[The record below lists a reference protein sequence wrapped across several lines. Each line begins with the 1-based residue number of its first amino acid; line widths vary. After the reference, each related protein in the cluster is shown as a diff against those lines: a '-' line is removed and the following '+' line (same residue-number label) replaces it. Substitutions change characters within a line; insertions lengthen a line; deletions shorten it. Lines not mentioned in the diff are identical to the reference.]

1 MRFVIVTGMSGSGKT
16 AALKMLEDDG
26 YFCVD
31 NLPLE
36 LIGKFA
42 ELASNPAQ
50 EYSKVAVGFDS
61 RSLFRGH
68 SVEEFFQVMKPYS
81 YEILYLDCSD
91 QKLVRRYKATR
102 RIHPLA
108 GTGRIETGIS
118 KERKLLEP
126 LRLRADYVI
135 DTSDM
140 LTRQL
145 QQEIG
150 HIFLEGSEA
159 EKLLI
164 SILSF
169 GFKYGIPSDA
179 DLVFDVRFL
188 PNPFYVE
195 ELKHK
200 TGNDPDVQQY
210 VCQSGEA
217 DEFLG
222 KLTDLLRYL
231 IPRYALEGKKQLTI
245 AVGCT
250 GGKHRS
256 VTMANKL
263 NEYLE
268 QSGDYPVV
276 LLHRDI
282 SR

>member
-1 MRFVIVTGMSGSGKT
+1 
-16 AALKMLEDDG
+16 ML
-26 YFCVD
+26 
-31 NLPLE
+31 
-36 LIGKFA
+36 
-42 ELASNPAQ
+42 
-50 EYSKVAVGFDS
+50 
-61 RSLFRGH
+61 RGH
-68 SVEEFFQVMKPYS
+68 SVEDFFRTMKPYS
-81 YEILYLDCSD
+81 YEILYLDCGD
-91 QKLVRRYKATR
+91 QELVRRYKATR

-108 GTGRIETGIS
+108 GTGRIEAGIA

-150 HIFLEGSEA
+150 HIFLENPGEGS
-159 EKLLI
+159 LLV

-169 GFKYGIPSDA
+169 GFKFGIPSDA

-200 TGNDPDVQQY
+200 TGNDKDVQAY
-210 VCQSGEA
+210 VCQNGEA
-217 DEFLG
+217 DTFLQ
-222 KLTDLLRYL
+222 KLTDLLEYL
-231 IPRYALEGKKQLTI
+231 IPKYELEGKRQLTI

-256 VTMANKL
+256 VTMANRL
-263 NEYLE
+263 NEYFE
-268 QSGDYPVV
+268 TNGKYPVV

-282 SR
+282 TR

>member
-42 ELASNPAQ
+42 ELAGNPAQ

-61 RSLFRGH
+61 RSMLRGH
-68 SVEEFFQVMKPYS
+68 SVEDFFRTMKPYS
-81 YEILYLDCSD
+81 YEILYLDCGD
-91 QKLVRRYKATR
+91 Q
-102 RIHPLA
+102 
-108 GTGRIETGIS
+108 TGRIEAGIA

-150 HIFLEGSEA
+150 HIFLENPEEGS
-159 EKLLI
+159 LLV

-169 GFKYGIPSDA
+169 GFKFGIPSDA

-200 TGNDPDVQQY
+200 TGNDKDVQAY
-210 VCQSGEA
+210 VCQNGEA
-217 DEFLG
+217 DTFLQ
-222 KLTDLLRYL
+222 KLTDLLGFL
-231 IPRYALEGKKQLTI
+231 IPKYELEGKRQLTI

-256 VTMANKL
+256 VTMANRL
-263 NEYLE
+263 NEYFE
-268 QSGDYPVV
+268 TNGKYPVV

-282 SR
+282 TR

>member
-42 ELASNPAQ
+42 ELAGNPAQ

-61 RSLFRGH
+61 RSMLRGH
-68 SVEEFFQVMKPYS
+68 SVEDFFRTMKPYS

-91 QKLVRRYKATR
+91 QELVRRYKATR

-108 GTGRIETGIS
+108 GTGRIEAGIA
-118 KERKLLEP
+118 KERKLLES

-150 HIFLEGSEA
+150 HIFLENPGEGS
-159 EKLLI
+159 LLI

-169 GFKYGIPSDA
+169 GFKFGIPSDA

-200 TGNDPDVQQY
+200 TGNDKDVQAY
-210 VCQSGEA
+210 VCQNGEA
-217 DEFLG
+217 DTFLQ
-222 KLTDLLRYL
+222 KLTDLLEYL
-231 IPRYALEGKKQLTI
+231 IPKYELEGKRQLTI

-256 VTMANKL
+256 VTMANRL
-263 NEYLE
+263 NEYFE
-268 QSGDYPVV
+268 TNGKYPVV

-282 SR
+282 TR

>member
-42 ELASNPAQ
+42 ELAGNPAQ

-61 RSLFRGH
+61 RSMLRGH
-68 SVEEFFQVMKPYS
+68 SVEDFFRTMKPYS
-81 YEILYLDCSD
+81 YEILYLDCGD
-91 QKLVRRYKATR
+91 QELVRRYKATR

-108 GTGRIETGIS
+108 GTGRIEAGIA

-150 HIFLEGSEA
+150 HIFLENPGEGS
-159 EKLLI
+159 LLV

-169 GFKYGIPSDA
+169 GFKFGIPSDA

-200 TGNDPDVQQY
+200 TGNDKDVQAY
-210 VCQSGEA
+210 VCQNGEA
-217 DEFLG
+217 DTFLQ
-222 KLTDLLRYL
+222 KLTDLLGFL
-231 IPRYALEGKKQLTI
+231 IPKYELEGKRQLTI

-256 VTMANKL
+256 VTMANRL
-263 NEYLE
+263 NEYFE
-268 QSGDYPVV
+268 TNGKYPVG

-282 SR
+282 TR

>member
-31 NLPLE
+31 NLPLK

-42 ELASNPAQ
+42 ELAGNPAQ

-68 SVEEFFQVMKPYS
+68 SVEEFFRIMKPYTF
-81 YEILYLDCSD
+81 EILYLDCSN
-91 QKLVRRYKATR
+91 QELVRRYKATR
-102 RIHPLA
+102 RIHPLQKS
-108 GTGRIETGIS
+108 GRIEDGIE

-126 LRLRADYVI
+126 LRMRADYII

-150 HIFLEGSEA
+150 HIFLKTTGAGSIF
-159 EKLLI
+159 L

-169 GFKYGIPSDA
+169 GYKYGIPSDA

-188 PNPFYVE
+188 PNPFYVD

-200 TGNDPDVQQY
+200 TGNDEDVQAY
-210 VCQSGEA
+210 VCQNGEA
-217 DEFLG
+217 DQFLG
-222 KLTDLLRYL
+222 KLTDLLGFL
-231 IPRYALEGKKQLTI
+231 IPRYAQEGKKQLTI

-256 VTMANKL
+256 VTIANRL
-263 NEYLE
+263 NEYFE
-268 QSGDYPVV
+268 KSGEYPVV

-282 SR
+282 GR

>member
-16 AALKMLEDDG
+16 SALKMLEDDG

-42 ELASNPAQ
+42 ELAANPAQ
-50 EYSKVAVGFDS
+50 EYSKVAVGFDA
-61 RSLFRGH
+61 RSLFHGH
-68 SVEEFFQVMKPYS
+68 SVEEFFLAMKPYS

-91 QKLVRRYKATR
+91 QKLVRRYKTTR

-108 GTGRIETGIS
+108 GNGRIEDGIS
-118 KERKLLEP
+118 RERKLLGP
-126 LRLRADYVI
+126 LRMKADYVI

-150 HIFLEGSEA
+150 HIFLEGAEA

-188 PNPFYVE
+188 PNPCYVD
-195 ELKHK
+195 ELKHR
-200 TGNDPDVQQY
+200 TGDDPDVQKY

-222 KLTDLLRYL
+222 KLTGLLEYL

-256 VTMANKL
+256 VTIANKL
-263 NEYLE
+263 NEYFE
-268 QSGDYPVV
+268 GKGEYPVV

>member
-42 ELASNPAQ
+42 ELAGSPAQ

-68 SVEEFFQVMKPYS
+68 SVEEFFSIMKPYT

-91 QKLVRRYKATR
+91 QELVRRYKATR

-108 GTGRIETGIS
+108 GNERIENGIR

-126 LRLRADYVI
+126 LRMRADYI
-135 DTSDM
+135 INTSQM

-150 HIFLEGSEA
+150 NIFLGKAEA
-159 EKLLI
+159 GNIFL

-169 GFKYGIPSDA
+169 GYKYGIPSDA

-200 TGNDPDVQQY
+200 TGNDADVQDY
-210 VCQSGEA
+210 VCQTGEA
-217 DEFLG
+217 DEFM
-222 KLTDLLRYL
+222 KKVTDLLEFL
-231 IPRYALEGKKQLTI
+231 IPKYALEGKKQLTI

-256 VTMANKL
+256 VTMANRL
-263 NEYLE
+263 NEYFE
-268 QSGDYPVV
+268 KSGEYPVV

>member
-42 ELASNPAQ
+42 ELAGNPAQ

-68 SVEEFFQVMKPYS
+68 SVEEFFRIMKPYTF
-81 YEILYLDCSD
+81 EILYLDCSN
-91 QKLVRRYKATR
+91 QELVRRYKATR
-102 RIHPLA
+102 RIHPLQKS
-108 GTGRIETGIS
+108 GRIEDGIE

-126 LRLRADYVI
+126 LRMRADYII

-150 HIFLEGSEA
+150 HIFLKTTGAGSIF
-159 EKLLI
+159 L

-169 GFKYGIPSDA
+169 GYKYGIPSDA

-188 PNPFYVE
+188 PNPFYVD

-200 TGNDPDVQQY
+200 TGNDEDVQAY
-210 VCQSGEA
+210 VCQNGEA
-217 DEFLG
+217 DQFLG
-222 KLTDLLRYL
+222 KLTDLLGFL
-231 IPRYALEGKKQLTI
+231 IPRYAQEGKKQLTI

-256 VTMANKL
+256 VTIANRL
-263 NEYLE
+263 NEYFE
-268 QSGDYPVV
+268 KSGEYPVV

-282 SR
+282 GR